1 MFKKALE
8 YIYRLNNSK
17 YFAGIIYL
25 LLNIGSRFITIK
37 LSKSTEAFIKYS
49 FARELLIFSIAWMG
63 TRDLFM
69 ALGMTACFTVLAD
82 YLLNADSRFCILPE
96 KYKKLTKTLDLN
108 NDGEV
113 SDLEIAKAIKIL
125 EKAKKQKEHKNSVS
139 MFPYYDTFNEDI
151 DFDNDNYDE
160 E

>member
-1 MFKKALE
+1 MFKNILK
-8 YIYRLNNSK
+8 YIYTLNNSK

-96 KYKKLTKTLDLN
+96 KYKKLHKLVDLN

-113 SDLEIAKAIKIL
+113 SDLEIARAIKIL
-125 EKAKKQKEHKNSVS
+125 EKAKKQKENKDSVN
-139 MFPYYDTFNEDI
+139 MFPYYDTFDEDI
-151 DFDNDNYDE
+151 HYNNDDLDNE
-160 E
+160 

>member
-1 MFKKALE
+1 MYKKALE
-8 YIYRLNNSK
+8 YLYTLNNSK

-63 TRDLFM
+63 TRDLII
-69 ALGMTACFTVLAD
+69 AIGMTACFTVLAD
-82 YLLNADSRFCILPE
+82 YLLNADSRLCILPE
-96 KYKKLTKTLDLN
+96 KYKKLHNVVDFDR
-108 NDGEV
+108 DGDI

-125 EKAKKQKEHKNSVS
+125 ERAKKQKENKNAAN
-139 MFPYYDTFNEDI
+139 MFPYYDTFQEEIDI
-151 DFDNDNYDE
+151 DNFNDE
-160 E
+160 